1 MQPSECSSELNVPPG
16 KKRKKVNVP
25 PGKKRK
31 KVKLDYEESTKKRKK
46 CSSKS
51 KLNVPPGKKRKKV
64 NNIFENE
71 EIEIVQIQ
79 TYYEEYNKSNSDN
92 IQEKPQQV
100 KSLRVIC
107 KEKLDSISRSKRIY
121 VKTCLPVKNTIRYT
135 EYYRKSAL
143 EKLKF
148 LKQNST
154 EVMSEYKC
162 QFEKGKKLKQNE
174 ANHAQ
179 ITQYSNPT
187 LAYDI
192 WKSTLIKSLKPK
204 KVEPPFNPKKVQPPI
219 QLQQIEIDKIEEN
232 DKMPQHKSTNA
243 REGIP
248 CECKSSED
256 KMNHIQLFAN
266 TELRKEK
273 KLDKNGLL
281 PNDYFNGKVRNER

>member
-1 MQPSECSSELNVPPG
+1 MQPSTNLVLPPG

-46 CSSKS
+46 CSSE
-51 KLNVPPGKKRKKV
+51 LNVRPGKKRKKV
-64 NNIFENE
+64 NNILENE
-71 EIEIVQIQ
+71 EIEMIQ
-79 TYYEEYNKSNSDN
+79 RFYEDYNKTNSDN
-92 IQEKPQQV
+92 IEEKQEKV

-121 VKTCLPVKNTIRYT
+121 IKTVLPVKYTIRYT
-135 EYYRKSAL
+135 EYQRKSAL
-143 EKLKF
+143 EKIQF

-154 EVMSEYKC
+154 KVMSEYKS

-174 ANHAQ
+174 ANQAQ
-179 ITQYSNPT
+179 ITQYSNER
-187 LAYDI
+187 LEYEI
-192 WKSTLIKSLKPK
+192 WKSSLIKSLKPK

-219 QLQQIEIDKIEEN
+219 QLPQIEIDKIEEN
-232 DKMPQHKSTNA
+232 DKMPQHKSIL
-243 REGIP
+243 REGIQ

-256 KMNHIQLFAN
+256 KMNHIQQLAN
-266 TELRKEK
+266 TELRKDK
-273 KLDKNGLL
+273 KMDQNGLL